1 MNGSAPLPA
10 APITDGT
17 VISRDQ
23 RWFAILAILAGVVA
37 AVLLVEAAPALNV
50 ILVGALM
57 GAAVL
62 CVARDRMSWVDWAFG
77 AFGFLFLSMFAVRTA
92 EPVLFA
98 DLCAAAGLA
107 SLAMRGAE
115 TWLGIIRGGFA
126 VLAKLHRSLGPVLRP
141 LRKSIKPLDRF
152 ARAPLLRG
160 SVIGLVLAVAFGVM
174 FSSADQAFGQIAQDF
189 LVPDWDV
196 GLLPARFFVGL
207 VTVCFTGAYA
217 LVATTPLVER
227 VGSPWASITGV
238 TKERRHLQAPE
249 WVIPLTLINLVFAAF
264 VAVQI
269 TVLFGGEQ
277 HVLQTT
283 GLTYAEY
290 ARSGFFQLV
299 LIAALVLVVVAASVN
314 LAKSES
320 ARDRRLMQALLG
332 LLCVLTLVVLLS
344 ALKRLGL
351 YEETYGFTRLRFFVH
366 VAIFWLA
373 LVILA
378 VMTAGVTWNA
388 RWLPRIVVGLTAAG
402 LLVVNMVNPDAFIA
416 ARNLT
421 RYEAT
426 GKIDTYYLS
435 TMLSADAVPTLVEA
449 PEEVRAC
456 VLAGHYRRFEQPP
469 SFWSWNLGREAA
481 RDALA
486 STVRVTE
493 SDCPGPLEYQD

>member
-1 MNGSAPLPA
+1 
-10 APITDGT
+10 
-17 VISRDQ
+17 
-23 RWFAILAILAGVVA
+23 
-37 AVLLVEAAPALNV
+37 
-50 ILVGALM
+50 
-57 GAAVL
+57 
-62 CVARDRMSWVDWAFG
+62 
-77 AFGFLFLSMFAVRTA
+77 
-92 EPVLFA
+92 
-98 DLCAAAGLA
+98 
-107 SLAMRGAE
+107 
-115 TWLGIIRGGFA
+115 
-126 VLAKLHRSLGPVLRP
+126 
-141 LRKSIKPLDRF
+141 
-152 ARAPLLRG
+152 
-160 SVIGLVLAVAFGVM
+160 
-174 FSSADQAFGQIAQDF
+174 
-189 LVPDWDV
+189 
-196 GLLPARFFVGL
+196 

-238 TKERRHLQAPE
+238 KKDRRNLQAPE
-249 WVIPLTLINLVFAAF
+249 WVIPLTLVNLVFAAF
-264 VAVQI
+264 VVVQI

-277 HVLQTT
+277 HVLRTT

-299 LIAALVLVVVAASVN
+299 VIAALVLVVVAASVN

-320 ARDRRLMQALLG
+320 ERDRRLMQALLG

-378 VMTAGVTWNA
+378 VMTAGVRWNA

-402 LLVVNMVNPDAFIA
+402 LLVVNVINPDAFIA
-416 ARNLT
+416 ARNLV

-435 TMLSADAVPTLVEA
+435 TMLSADAVPILVEA

-456 VLAGHYRRFEQPP
+456 VLAGHYRRFGQPL

-486 STVRVTE
+486 STVRVKE
-493 SDCPGPLEYQD
+493 RDCPGPLEYRD